1 MYRFYLRVLI
11 YIICF
16 VMVLFGMSSF
26 DYNRFIKQG
35 KVAQG
40 WILYFAIAFALA
52 YLVGSF
58 LMSIIYYFN

>member
-16 VMVLFGMSSF
+16 IMVLFGMSSF

-35 KVAQG
+35 KVAQS

>member
-16 VMVLFGMSSF
+16 IMVLFGMSSF

-35 KVAQG
+35 KVSQG
-40 WILYFAIAFALA
+40 WILYFAVAFALA

>member
-1 MYRFYLRVLI
+1 
-11 YIICF
+11 
-16 VMVLFGMSSF
+16 MVLFGMSSF

-35 KVAQG
+35 KVSQG
-40 WILYFAIAFALA
+40 WILYFAVAFALA

>member
-1 MYRFYLRVLI
+1 
-11 YIICF
+11 
-16 VMVLFGMSSF
+16 MVLFGMSSF

-35 KVAQG
+35 KVAQS
-40 WILYFAIAFALA
+40 WIFYFAIAFALA

>member
-1 MYRFYLRVLI
+1 
-11 YIICF
+11 
-16 VMVLFGMSSF
+16 MVLFGMNSF